1 MQPSMSLEPPPLSPS
16 ASPAPAPWGMQPLP
30 PEVVVEWV
38 VGVGAECVVGA
49 GAEFVVGGGAECVV
63 VVAALVVV
71 VGIDVVVDVVCV
83 AWCGLAFLCFL
94 GGFFAVVVVVGVVSA
109 LGAVVDVDEAAPQPA
124 AISASDAAVTH
135 KIGSRFIRILD
146 NP

>member
-1 MQPSMSLEPPPLSPS
+1 MQPV
-16 ASPAPAPWGMQPLP
+16 P

-38 VGVGAECVVGA
+38 VGGGVEW
-49 GAEFVVGGGAECVV
+49 VVGGGAECVV
-63 VVAALVVV
+63 VGVGAGVECVVVAFVVV

-94 GGFFAVVVVVGVVSA
+94 GGFFGVVVVVGVVSA
-109 LGAVVDVDEAAPQPA
+109 LGAVVEVDDAAPQPA
-124 AISASDAAVTH
+124 AINASDAAVTH